1 MFCDLQGSTA
11 LSQQLDP
18 EELRDVIRSYQ
29 EVCAGA
35 VAQFDGH
42 IAKYLGDGLLIYFGY
57 PQAHEDDPQ
66 RAVRSGLAILG
77 DMQALNAHLKADK
90 GLELTVRIG
99 VHTGLVVAGE
109 MGGGDT
115 LEALAIVGETPNV
128 AARLQE
134 AAGPNAV
141 VISDITANLIQGF
154 FLCETLDFH
163 ELKGIS
169 GSMELF
175 GVLSEGGA
183 QTRFEVATAAQLTP
197 LVGRD
202 QEVGLLIDRWE
213 QVEEGLGQ
221 VVLISGE
228 AGIGKSRLLQ
238 GINDG
243 LAGRQH
249 IRQEFRCSPYHQ
261 NSALHPIIDFMERWL
276 GFRREDGPEEKLV
289 KLEGRLG
296 EFSVQTPEAVPLLAG
311 FLSVAV
317 GDAYPPLTLSSQRR
331 RQNTMELLV
340 QLLMETASKQPVLA
354 VFEDLHWAD
363 PTTLEFLSLFV
374 DQAPATQ
381 VLAMLTFR
389 PEFTP
394 PWGSRSH
401 VTQITLNRLPQRLA
415 SAMMARITGGKE
427 LPQEV
432 ATQIATKSDGV
443 PLFVEELTRMVIES
457 GLLREADGHYELSG
471 PLPALAIPST
481 LQDSLTARLDRLS
494 SVRESAQL
502 AAILGREFNYELIR
516 AVSPLD
522 DANLAQHLEQLVT
535 SEFLYQRGVLP
546 KPSYIFKHALIQ
558 DAAYNSLLISRRQ
571 QYHQQVAQIMEQRL
585 PEVVETQPELVAHH
599 FTEAGFNQQ
608 AIDYWQQAG
617 ERAARRSE
625 NLEAISHLS
634 KSLELLKTMPD
645 TPERAPQ
652 EVALQTT
659 LGQILVQNRGYA
671 SQEVQQA
678 FYRAKELIDQIGE
691 AEQYFN
697 VLYGVWS
704 YFLIRAEY
712 KENREVAQQLL
723 ESAQRQQDP
732 VWQRIAYRNLGIE
745 RIFVGEFF
753 DARGQLD
760 QGVAYYDIDQHRSL
774 TFTNGGQE
782 PTSTA
787 LIWSAYNLWILGY
800 PEQAYERV
808 DRATELAH
816 TVEHP
821 FNSAY
826 VLTIAAVID
835 SVSRSYGIFDQRRK
849 QATALTVEHGFSF

>member
-1 MFCDLQGSTA
+1 
-11 LSQQLDP
+11 
-18 EELRDVIRSYQ
+18 
-29 EVCAGA
+29 
-35 VAQFDGH
+35 
-42 IAKYLGDGLLIYFGY
+42 
-57 PQAHEDDPQ
+57 
-66 RAVRSGLAILG
+66 
-77 DMQALNAHLKADK
+77 
-90 GLELTVRIG
+90 
-99 VHTGLVVAGE
+99 
-109 MGGGDT
+109 
-115 LEALAIVGETPNV
+115 
-128 AARLQE
+128 
-134 AAGPNAV
+134 
-141 VISDITANLIQGF
+141 
-154 FLCETLDFH
+154 
-163 ELKGIS
+163 
-169 GSMELF
+169 
-175 GVLSEGGA
+175 
-183 QTRFEVATAAQLTP
+183 
-197 LVGRD
+197 
-202 QEVGLLIDRWE
+202 
-213 QVEEGLGQ
+213 
-221 VVLISGE
+221 
-228 AGIGKSRLLQ
+228 
-238 GINDG
+238 
-243 LAGRQH
+243 
-249 IRQEFRCSPYHQ
+249 
-261 NSALHPIIDFMERWL
+261 
-276 GFRREDGPEEKLV
+276 
-289 KLEGRLG
+289 
-296 EFSVQTPEAVPLLAG
+296 
-311 FLSVAV
+311 
-317 GDAYPPLTLSSQRR
+317 
-331 RQNTMELLV
+331 MELLV

-374 DQAPATQ
+374 DQAPAAQ

-401 VTQITLNRLPQRLA
+401 VTQITLTRLPQRLA
-415 SAMMARITGGKE
+415 SAMMARLTGGKE

-546 KPSYIFKHALIQ
+546 KSSYIFKHALIQ

-571 QYHQQVAQIMEQRL
+571 QHHQQVAQIMEQRL

-787 LIWSAYNLWILGY
+787 LIWSAYN
-800 PEQAYERV
+800 
-808 DRATELAH
+808 
-816 TVEHP
+816 
-821 FNSAY
+821 
-826 VLTIAAVID
+826 
-835 SVSRSYGIFDQRRK
+835 
-849 QATALTVEHGFSF
+849 HGFWAIRSRLTKG